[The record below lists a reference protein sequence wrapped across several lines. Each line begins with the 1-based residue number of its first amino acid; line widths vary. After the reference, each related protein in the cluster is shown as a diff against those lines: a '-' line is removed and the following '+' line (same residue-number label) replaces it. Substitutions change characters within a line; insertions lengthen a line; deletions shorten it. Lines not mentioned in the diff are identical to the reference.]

1 MVIEL
6 KKGSLRQHLNN
17 NFNLLNWK
25 DKLYILQAILYGLK
39 NIHNNGLIHHD
50 FHCGNLL
57 SDYLKSAYITDLRL
71 CQPANVEFS
80 QINNKKIYGVL
91 AYVAPEVLRGKVYTQ
106 ASDIYDFGIIAHK
119 ICTGLPPYYDM
130 AHYEF
135 LAIRICQGLRP
146 MTNYKIP
153 PLILDII
160 NQCLDAD
167 PSKRPK
173 AGVLQKL
180 FYSLYHYNNEDPI
193 LEQIQETDEI
203 NKKLCSSATS
213 LPSSSNE
220 PSNDNDLL
228 EIGYSGFYKN

>member
-1 MVIEL
+1 
-6 KKGSLRQHLNN
+6 
-17 NFNLLNWK
+17 
-25 DKLYILQAILYGLK
+25 
-39 NIHNNGLIHHD
+39 
-50 FHCGNLL
+50 
-57 SDYLKSAYITDLRL
+57 
-71 CQPANVEFS
+71 
-80 QINNKKIYGVL
+80 
-91 AYVAPEVLRGKVYTQ
+91 
-106 ASDIYDFGIIAHK
+106 
-119 ICTGLPPYYDM
+119 M

-193 LEQIQETDEI
+193 HKQIQETDEI

-213 LPSSSNE
+213 LPSSSNGLLFSYVTHPQAVYTSRILDFKNLPE